1 MSTSNG
7 SPGLSPALAD
17 ERLEN
22 LRSAYEQKV
31 IERARRTV
39 RVTTYVLASSVAER
53 RADQELIEAH
63 VRGEGW
69 KLALSSF
76 WDFGQ
81 APPVTDRTSFGEAS
95 RYAAQGF
102 AHGIVAIGRPAI
114 TTDDAAYEE
123 LLDFL
128 GSRGVFLAYL
138 SGPTR

>member
-1 MSTSNG
+1 MSTNNG
-7 SPGLSPALAD
+7 QSGLSPALAD

-22 LRSAYEQKV
+22 LRSAYEEKV
-31 IERARRTV
+31 IEAARRTV

-53 RADQELIEAH
+53 RADQELVEAH
-63 VRGEGW
+63 VRGQGW

-81 APPVTDRTSFGEAS
+81 APPVTDRTGFGEAS

-102 AHGIVAIGRPAI
+102 AHGIVAIGRQAI
-114 TTDDAAYEE
+114 TTDNATYEE
-123 LLDFL
+123 LLHFL

-138 SGPTR
+138 PGPAT

>member
-1 MSTSNG
+1 MSADNG
-7 SPGLSPALAD
+7 RSGLSPALAD
-17 ERLEN
+17 ARLEN
-22 LRSAYEQKV
+22 LRRAYEEKV
-31 IERARRTV
+31 VESARRTV

-81 APPVTDRTSFGEAS
+81 APPIPDRTGFGEAS
-95 RYAAQGF
+95 RYATQGF
-102 AHGIVAIGRPAI
+102 AHGIVAISRQAI
-114 TTDDAAYEE
+114 TTDNAAYEE
-123 LLDFL
+123 LLHLL

-138 SGPTR
+138 SDTA